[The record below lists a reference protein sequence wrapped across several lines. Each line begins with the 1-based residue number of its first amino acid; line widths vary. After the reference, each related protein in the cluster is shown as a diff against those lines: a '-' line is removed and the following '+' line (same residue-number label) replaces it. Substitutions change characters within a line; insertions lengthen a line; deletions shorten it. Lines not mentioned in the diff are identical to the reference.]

1 VKRNWLLYLV
11 IFSLALNLGT
21 LGAFLY
27 LRYQD
32 QTMVGLREFKPPL
45 PMRELWRSLNL
56 AEEQRRALRELVPEH
71 RRRVVGLRED
81 LARKRLELFEL
92 IKGEA
97 PPQSAVQV
105 KVREISGLQG
115 GLEEEMVRF
124 LLEFK
129 KHLQP
134 QQQAAMAELMQ
145 QRLCGALDCPPM
157 GPHPPGRGGRMG
169 RGPMEPKGPPPD
181 GP

>member
-1 VKRNWLLYLV
+1 MKRNWLLYLV

-21 LGAFLY
+21 ISAFFY

-32 QTMVGLREFKPPL
+32 QKMVGLREFKPPL
-45 PMRELWRSLNL
+45 PMRELWRALHL
-56 AEEQRRALRELVPEH
+56 ADEQRRALRDLLPDH
-71 RRRVVGLRED
+71 RRRVLGLRED

-97 PPQSAVQV
+97 PPQSAVQG
-105 KVREISGLQG
+105 KVQEISSLQG

-145 QRLCGALDCPPM
+145 QRLCGPPDCGPR
-157 GPHPPGRGGRMG
+157 GPHPPDRGGRMG
-169 RGPMEPKGPPPD
+169 RGPVGPKGPPPE